1 MNCGYAHDF
10 IYKGVATLD
19 SEGSKCRLRQ
29 ARDVARVILA
39 QAQGWKRR
47 YDAVKSE
54 LALKGFFAPFDKL
67 KLESHLLIDDY
78 VNSMIVVW
86 LVNFYVKNYNLFNL
100 FYSDIEQKTR
110 Y

>member
-39 QAQGWKRR
+39 QARGWDRR
-47 YDAVKSE
+47 YTEMKNE
-54 LALKGFFAPFDKL
+54 LAMKGFYAPFDKL
-67 KLESHLLIDDY
+67 KLESHLLMDDF
-78 VNSMIVVW
+78 VDSMIVVREE
-86 LVNFYVKNYNLFNL
+86 LILETSFF
-100 FYSDIEQKTR
+100 
-110 Y
+110 